1 MSPANWE
8 PSVLFEP
15 VALTSADAKPTYRLP
30 DDWSPILEQ
39 SCHFGS
45 DVFAENAKYLIK
57 KPNVNSSLL
66 FRADILYDNR
76 GKELTESH
84 YTRIPNP
91 KQVAALLK
99 KFGAQPGD
107 FPGFQIE
114 RTFIR
119 CMIPRNPQLDK
130 PISQTC
136 QILRCAG
143 VEGQV
148 ITLVLYV
155 PHVSSVDDLPWYHP
169 KVQALAYVHHWQPW
183 SERVLD
189 YADSTK
195 PYVEGNISLHYR
207 LFPQDT
213 FPLFLPLQRTSY
225 RFLQTVYKLGQGSL
239 DGYEKRAHH
248 DQLVSEQR
256 VQDTYTE
263 LKRKHSKRLC
273 DNWVEKTEPSKH
285 VLEDLSIAAFLIE
298 LWKDMYP
305 DIEASDSSTR
315 TSEDENLS
323 RFPGFV
329 DIGCGNGVLVDVLL
343 HEGYKGWGFDA
354 HKRKSWATF
363 EPWVQECLKQLV
375 LIPQPLFELQSA
387 SKSANGGILSH
398 LSLASKVTP
407 TRSEEP
413 GAIWHNGLFP
423 KGTFI
428 ISNHADELTSW
439 TPLLASLSLSPFLA
453 IPCCSHNL
461 SGAKFRAPSVF
472 NNNMADHLAPSYFAK
487 NISKSKSIPITVAC
501 STASEDQ
508 QPKKGNLK
516 DLSVMNRSNQP
527 SAYSSLCDWVCH
539 LTASVGYVV
548 EVEMLSLP
556 STRNTGIVARTLTSG
571 FESEGWEER
580 MQRVLEI
587 ATKEGADG
595 AMWVERTKGLMAGT
609 GAVH

>member
-1 MSPANWE
+1 MAP
-8 PSVLFEP
+8 FEP
-15 VALTSADAKPTYRLP
+15 VALTAANAKRTYRLP

-45 DVFAENAKYLIK
+45 DVFAENAIYLIK
-57 KPNVNSSLL
+57 NPNVNSSLL
-66 FRADILYDNR
+66 FRADILYDSR
-76 GKELTESH
+76 GEEVTESH
-84 YTRIPNP
+84 YTRVPNP
-91 KQVAALLK
+91 KRAAALLK

-114 RTFIR
+114 RTFII
-119 CMIPRNPQLDK
+119 CTVLRNPQLDK

-143 VEGQV
+143 VGGQV
-148 ITLVLYV
+148 TTLVLYV
-155 PHVSSVDDLPWYHP
+155 PHVSSVDELPWYHP
-169 KVQALAYVHHWQPW
+169 KVRALAYVHNWQPW
-183 SERVLD
+183 NERVLEHWN
-189 YADSTK
+189 STTL
-195 PYVEGNISLHYR
+195 YVEGTVSLHYR

-213 FPLFLPLQRTSY
+213 SPLSLSLQRTSY
-225 RFLQTVYKLGQGSL
+225 CFLQTVYELGQGSL
-239 DGYEKRAHH
+239 DGYENRVYH
-248 DQLVSEQR
+248 DQLVSQQR

-273 DNWVEKTEPSKH
+273 DNWVEKNEPSKH

-305 DIEASDSSTR
+305 EIEASDSSTR
-315 TSEDENLS
+315 MSEDESLS

-343 HEGYKGWGFDA
+343 QEGYKGWGFDA
-354 HKRKSWATF
+354 HKRKTWDTF
-363 EPWVQECLKQLV
+363 EPWVQDCLKQLV

-387 SKSANGGILSH
+387 SKSANGGILLH
-398 LSLASKVTP
+398 LSLPSNAPSTHSKDSP
-407 TRSEEP
+407 P
-413 GAIWHNGLFP
+413 IWHNGLFP
-423 KGTFI
+423 KGTFM

-439 TPLLASLSLSPFLA
+439 TPLLASLSSSPFLA

-472 NNNMADHLAPSYFAK
+472 NNNMADHLAPSYFA
-487 NISKSKSIPITVAC
+487 NRISKSKSIPITVAC

-508 QPKKGNLK
+508 QPKTGNLK
-516 DLSVMNRSNQP
+516 DLSVVNRSNQP

-556 STRNTGIVARTLTSG
+556 STRNTGIVARTLASG
-571 FESEGWEER
+571 FEDEGWEER

-587 ATKEGADG
+587 AMKEGADG
-595 AMWVERTKGLMAGT
+595 AMWVERTKGLMSGT